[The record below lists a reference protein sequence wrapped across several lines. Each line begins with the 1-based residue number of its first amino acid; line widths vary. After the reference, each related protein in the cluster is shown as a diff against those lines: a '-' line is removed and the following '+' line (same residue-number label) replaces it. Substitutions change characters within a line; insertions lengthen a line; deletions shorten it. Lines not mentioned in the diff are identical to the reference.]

1 MIQKRHV
8 PAGIVACAAVVALL
22 VPVAA
27 QQRAAAGPTKE
38 NPLRLR
44 AVIQSQGKSMGL
56 QGVVQISIE
65 RWTTDAERQSLLALL
80 AGPTVKAGE
89 QGKLLN
95 GLKDIK
101 PRAGYLKLPN
111 SPGWDIQYAR
121 ENAAAGGMR
130 QIVVVTDR
138 PVLFVGSAKADP
150 KPRAGFEVA
159 VVRLQVDGGRGTG
172 TMAAAA
178 RVRPDGD
185 GGVLLDDYAD
195 EPIAVTNVTRRA
207 GR

>member
-8 PAGIVACAAVVALL
+8 PAGIVACAAVATLL

-27 QQRAAAGPTKE
+27 QQRATAGPTKE
-38 NPLRLR
+38 NPMRLR

-138 PVLFVGSAKADP
+138 PVSFSSSFNGAESTDYPFTLIEMHLGQDNKGEGAMLTRSAISAKD
-150 KPRAGFEVA
+150 G
-159 VVRLQVDGGRGTG
+159 RLQLENY
-172 TMAAAA
+172 
-178 RVRPDGD
+178 
-185 GGVLLDDYAD
+185 GV
-195 EPIAVTNVTRRA
+195 EPIKLTEITPEK
-207 GR
+207 

>member
-1 MIQKRHV
+1 
-8 PAGIVACAAVVALL
+8 
-22 VPVAA
+22 
-27 QQRAAAGPTKE
+27 
-38 NPLRLR
+38 
-44 AVIQSQGKSMGL
+44 
-56 QGVVQISIE
+56 
-65 RWTTDAERQSLLALL
+65 
-80 AGPTVKAGE
+80 
-89 QGKLLN
+89 
-95 GLKDIK
+95 
-101 PRAGYLKLPN
+101 
-111 SPGWDIQYAR
+111 
-121 ENAAAGGMR
+121 
-130 QIVVVTDR
+130 
-138 PVLFVGSAKADP
+138 LFVGSAKADP